1 MNTLRRTKAGG
12 FSITMSYTLDE
23 IRDLKENGS
32 LENILIPTD
41 RIFEEYER
49 IDLNEKQTKSIING
63 VRMTYRQAENGNFYR
78 LYDNEGRFLCVSR
91 CEEQRLVL
99 QKAFWN

>member
-1 MNTLRRTKAGG
+1 
-12 FSITMSYTLDE
+12 MSHTLDE
-23 IRDLKENGS
+23 IRELKEDGN
-32 LENILIPTD
+32 LESTLIPTD
-41 RIFEEYER
+41 EIFKEYER

-78 LYDNEGRFLCVSR
+78 LYDTSGKFLCVSK